1 MTEEKEAALI
11 PAAGRSSRMGTAKA
25 LLPLEGKT
33 VIERIIDTFR
43 KAGTA
48 DILVVVGHEA
58 RHLLPVLEKTA
69 VRWVLNDRYDD
80 GMFSSVQAGVRCLR
94 KDGGPFFVHPVDV
107 PLVRPETL
115 RMLLAAFRSGDWEVC
130 RPCFRG
136 RRGHPPLLAPSL
148 IPSLL
153 EFGGSGGLRAFL
165 SGRGLRS
172 CDVECPD
179 PGILGGMNTKEEYE
193 EARRRAGLPPGPGD
207 R

>member
-1 MTEEKEAALI
+1 MTEETAAALI
-11 PAAGRSSRMGTAKA
+11 PAAGRSSRMGTLKA
-25 LLPLEGKT
+25 LLSLGGET
-33 VIERIIDTFR
+33 VIERIIGTFR
-43 KAGTA
+43 QAGTA

-58 RHLLPVLEKTA
+58 RRLLPVLEKTA

-80 GMFSSVQAGVRCLR
+80 GMFSSVRTGVRCLR

-107 PLVRPETL
+107 PLVLPETL
-115 RMLLAAFRSGDWEVC
+115 RSLLAAYRSGDWEVC

-136 RRGHPPLLAPSL
+136 RKGHPPLLSPAL

-153 EFGGSGGLRAFL
+153 EFGGSGGLKAFL
-165 SGRGLRS
+165 SVRGLRS

-193 EARRRAGLPPGPGD
+193 EMKRRV
-207 R
+207 